1 MHSLLEN
8 YLSEVAAHLSA
19 LPAKR
24 RADELR
30 EVQAH
35 LESAVA
41 ARREGGASE
50 AEAEAVDAVLEQFG
64 QAKAVARG
72 FVAAWRRGENR
83 RRVIVMKERIIF
95 GTSLAVVVLAAAWLL
110 SLATVISHSLFP
122 DGQILITAS
131 EGSSLTVQRGIV
143 HVLSAGDR
151 GAGVM
156 SFNRPA
162 LTAVVCVPF
171 ALLVGLALVGCC
183 SLFRVRRAV
192 S

>member
-1 MHSLLEN
+1 MHSLLEA
-8 YLSEVAAHLSA
+8 YLAGVAVHLSA

-41 ARREGGASE
+41 AVREGGASE
-50 AEAEAVDAVLEQFG
+50 AEAVGAVLEQFG

-83 RRVIVMKERIIF
+83 RRVIVMKQRIIF

-110 SLATVISHSLFP
+110 FVATMISRTIFP
-122 DGQILITAS
+122 EGQLLIHAS
-131 EGSSLTVQRGIV
+131 EGSSLTVQQGIV
-143 HVLSAGDR
+143 HVLSAGNN

-156 SFNRPA
+156 TINRPA
-162 LTAVVCVPF
+162 LAAVVCVPF
-171 ALLVGLALVGCC
+171 ALLVGLALVGCG
-183 SLFRVRRAV
+183 SLLRPRRAA
-192 S
+192 